1 MWIYPA
7 DDGRQRPDRQREP
20 PAGRGDGGGSSSH
33 TDPKVVSEG
42 RGAAAQKGAAFGMA
56 AEGEDE
62 FYLRY

>member
-1 MWIYPA
+1 MA
-7 DDGRQRPDRQREP
+7 AATRTRSTSR
-20 PAGRGDGGGSSSH
+20 
-33 TDPKVVSEG
+33 EG